1 VPSGKSY
8 ALLFLTLTTVTGA
21 IVAWRQYQELIELR
35 AAALNP
41 NERAEWEKRLSATE
55 KRRIELESQVHALQT
70 QDSPAPATAEEA
82 SPTEQPRFDRRNG
95 PGNFRAMMER
105 PEVQRLMAMQQRAS
119 LDGHYASLFKGLALS
134 PDQLEKFKDLL
145 VEKRTSMLDV
155 MAAARE
161 QGINPRSD
169 PEAFSKLVAHAQAEI
184 DNNIRATIG
193 DSGFSQ
199 YENYEKT
206 MPQRTVVNQLEQR
219 LSYSSTPLTPQQS
232 EQMVSILASTAPTR
246 NNTTNTLRAA
256 FGNGAVV
263 ATAFGGN
270 SGKITDAA
278 VNQSLGVLAGPQLD
292 ALKQLQQEQE
302 AQAALNAAMRRRL
315 PPPGTTAA
323 TPAAPVPTRK
333 GN

>member
-1 VPSGKSY
+1 M
-8 ALLFLTLTTVTGA
+8 LTTVTGA

-35 AAALNP
+35 AAALNSD
-41 NERAEWEKRLSATE
+41 ERADWQKRLSATE
-55 KRRIELESQVHALQT
+55 KRRIELESQVHALQA
-70 QDSPAPATAEEA
+70 QDPVAPTTAEEA

-119 LDGHYASLFKGLALS
+119 LDGRYASLFKGLALT
-134 PDQLEKFKDLL
+134 PDQLDKFKDLL

-199 YENYEKT
+199 YEDYEKT
-206 MPQRTVVNQLEQR
+206 MPQRTVVGQLEQR
-219 LSYSSTPLTPQQS
+219 LSYSATPLTQQQS
-232 EQMVSILASTAPTR
+232 EQMVSILASTSPAR
-246 NNTTNTLRAA
+246 ANSTNTLRAA
-256 FGNGAVV
+256 FGNGGPVV
-263 ATAFGGN
+263 TAGFGGGN
-270 SGKITDAA
+270 SSRITDAT
-278 VNQSLGVLAGPQLD
+278 VNQSLGVLAAPQLD

-302 AQAALNAAMRRRL
+302 AQAALNAALRRRL
-315 PPPGTTAA
+315 PPPSATGAA
-323 TPAAPVPTRK
+323 PAAPAPTRT